1 MADIPSD
8 GNIRVSW
15 VTTIAN
21 TSAPTVA
28 ELNAGLL
35 LSPQMTPAGLS
46 GFQPDTNDVPNRRID
61 GTFNTVDVG
70 SVNVSGTALEFYK
83 QTGTDTIYDTLTYR
97 TSGYLVVR
105 RSVDKG
111 TAWAS
116 GQKVAVWPVKCG
128 QTAWLDPEADT
139 EERYRIPVKVVSEP
153 AIRAAVA

>member
-1 MADIPSD
+1 MADVPSD
-8 GNIRVSW
+8 GNVRISW

-35 LSPQMTPAGLS
+35 LSPTMTPTGLAG
-46 GFQPDTNDVPNRRID
+46 FKPDTNDVPNRRID

-70 SVNVSGTALEFYK
+70 SVSVSGTMLELYK
-83 QTGTDTIYDTLTYR
+83 QSPTDTIYDTLTYR

-105 RSVDKG
+105 RSIDKA

-116 GQKVAVWPVKCG
+116 GQKVSVWPSKCG

-139 EERYRIPVKVVSEP
+139 EERYQIPIKIVSEP
-153 AIRAAVA
+153 VIRAQVA